1 MLACPHR
8 FLRMCPFEV
17 RQLALRE
24 VKLFTGSRVGMQG
37 WVCFPRR
44 FAAFQLTSDGGGIQE
59 ITAVTDPG
67 FVVRVSAASPVPP

>member
-24 VKLFTGSRVGMQG
+24 VKLFTGSRVGM
-37 WVCFPRR
+37 RR
-44 FAAFQLTSDGGGIQE
+44 K
-59 ITAVTDPG
+59 AVLNSVP
-67 FVVRVSAASPVPP
+67 VV